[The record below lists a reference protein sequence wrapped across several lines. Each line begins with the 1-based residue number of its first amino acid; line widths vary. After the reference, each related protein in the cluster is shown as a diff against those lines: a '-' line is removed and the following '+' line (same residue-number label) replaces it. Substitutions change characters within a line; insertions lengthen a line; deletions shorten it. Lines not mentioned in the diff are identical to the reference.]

1 MVKNYDQQ
9 ANEPQINPRSNILRF
24 QQQPEL
30 SSNEGF
36 LLMKHHADLRLFSP
50 SPLYYITYPV
60 SVTSNI

>member
-9 ANEPQINPRSNILRF
+9 ANEPQINPRSNILHF
-24 QQQPEL
+24 QQQSEL

-50 SPLYYITYPV
+50 IILYNV
-60 SVTSNI
+60 SRFCHK